1 MNIRLSYHDMNMFLA
16 ILNSLPEQALKAANR
31 ESRHKIL
38 GKETSM
44 ENVSGEYCTQNIVL

>member
-31 ESRHKIL
+31 ESQHKIL
-38 GKETSM
+38 GKQTSM
-44 ENVSGEYCTQNIVL
+44 ENV